1 MVASVILSYFWWHI
15 YTKAFR
21 LDRDVCFWQV
31 MTKDIPCANFYR
43 GNAETLQSREVAEEY
58 GKAFKIFVRT
68 VYFR

>member
-21 LDRDVCFWQV
+21 LDRDVCFWQ
-31 MTKDIPCANFYR
+31 TEDIPCANFYR
-43 GNAETLQSREVAEEY
+43 GNAETLQSREVAEKY